1 MAVTLIVKNSLKYFN
16 KTIDKLL
23 RFSYHYLR
31 GQKTGSSEEIKMKTT
46 LKYFTIMATLA
57 LFSTLSHDVMA
68 QKSTTASM
76 TIEAKVVEST
86 SLHALQDMRF
96 GTLTATADGF
106 TAQAEQATEFSI
118 SGSANLEVNI
128 SFKAPDVLMNED
140 GSSLYFTPVITVGQT
155 RLASKGMISGQFK
168 LDQMNQYGQ
177 GQTSIW
183 IEGMIQSDKEVA
195 QAKYKGDYLVS
206 IDYN

>member
-1 MAVTLIVKNSLKYFN
+1 
-16 KTIDKLL
+16 
-23 RFSYHYLR
+23 
-31 GQKTGSSEEIKMKTT
+31 
-46 LKYFTIMATLA
+46 MATLA
-57 LFSTLSHDVMA
+57 MFSTLTYDVMA
-68 QKSTTASM
+68 QKSATASM
-76 TIEAKVVEST
+76 TIKASVVESA
-86 SLHALQDMRF
+86 SLQAMPEMKFSD
-96 GTLTATADGF
+96 LTATADGF
-106 TAQAEQATEFSI
+106 TAQTEQAAGFSI

-128 SFKAPDVLMNED
+128 SFKAPEALVNED

-155 RLASKGMISGQFK
+155 RLGSNGMISGQFK